1 MELLTG
7 DDACEA
13 PSYFDAIAI
22 DGSALVHLLPTT
34 STKTFDDYADQVFL
48 SYLVK
53 QLDKCSRLDVVWD
66 TYIADSIKASTR
78 EKRGQG
84 IRRKVAGKN
93 MVPTNW
99 KCFLRDEK
107 NKQELVEFL
116 SNKVAAFKYP
126 ENKEVFVTQGQSVL
140 TNQNNLGMASCDHE
154 EADTRL
160 IVHIV
165 DALTK
170 GRNTCLVRTV
180 DTDIVVIL
188 VGTFHYFT
196 TLNLNAN
203 IWVAFGSRRIFSFL
217 HINTICQN
225 LGREKSLALPFF
237 HSFTGCDTTSSFF
250 RKGKR
255 LAWEAW
261 KRFPNVSTAFV
272 SVVLNPFTQFD
283 AVSPTFKL
291 LERFTIVLYSKNSNS
306 ESVDD
311 VQ

>member
-1 MELLTG
+1 M
-7 DDACEA
+7 
-13 PSYFDAIAI
+13 SYGI
-22 DGSALVHLLPTT
+22 H
-34 STKTFDDYADQVFL
+34 
-48 SYLVK
+48 
-53 QLDKCSRLDVVWD
+53 
-66 TYIADSIKASTR
+66 DSIKASTR

-107 NKQELVEFL
+107 NKQELFEFL
-116 SNKVAAFKYP
+116 SNKVAVFKYP

-165 DALTK
+165 DALTLTK

-237 HSFTGCDTTSSFF
+237 HSFTGCDNTSSFF

-272 SVVLNPFTQFD
+272 SVVLNPSTQFD